1 MYQITSGAVTPALP
15 PLGCQIIDTGLDETS
30 CFFIDD
36 SGEEIEHGYY
46 FDDLELIGV
55 ESSATTVDTNFTEG
69 YFPIDLA
76 RRKVSLPCTVW
87 FLAMPCLAL
96 PFLAMPCLALTCV
109 SSHPHYGLTGNRLI
123 VSFYVADASTLYVF
137 SAQQCFNASPFRV
150 RDDHW
155 LRLSTRS
162 RESIFSTL
170 SGCHSYT

>member
-46 FDDLELIGV
+46 FDDFELNGV

-87 FLAMPCLAL
+87 FLAVPCLAL
-96 PFLAMPCLALTCV
+96 PILAMPCLALTCV

-123 VSFYVADASTLYVF
+123 VSFYLADASTLYVF
-137 SAQQCFNASPFRV
+137 SAQQCCNASPFRV
-150 RDDHW
+150 RDGHW

-162 RESIFSTL
+162 RESICSTR
-170 SGCHSYT
+170 